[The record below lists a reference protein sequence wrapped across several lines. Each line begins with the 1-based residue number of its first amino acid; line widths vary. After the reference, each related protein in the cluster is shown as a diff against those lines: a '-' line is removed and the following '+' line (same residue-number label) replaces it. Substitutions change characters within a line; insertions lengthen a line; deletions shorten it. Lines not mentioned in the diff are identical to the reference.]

1 MLKVIEITWPYFVLS
16 TFYQSKE
23 AEGNETS
30 LNNFCNFLV
39 HTKGICIQ
47 ILSEEDGRQD
57 LVDVTNEISEDVNS
71 GVISPSEIDA
81 IMVGSQLKGL

>member
-1 MLKVIEITWPYFVLS
+1 MI
-16 TFYQSKE
+16 
-23 AEGNETS
+23 
-30 LNNFCNFLV
+30 FLV
-39 HTKGICIQ
+39 HTKGICLQ

-81 IMVGSQLKGL
+81 VMVGSQLKGL